1 MRALGEREAVRYS
14 NGFRT
19 WQLSYAGLYARI
31 GAFARYL
38 DAKGFHQGD
47 RLLLWG
53 ENRPQWLAAFWGAV
67 ARGVEV
73 VPVDFRSSFA
83 LVSRIQGE
91 VHARLLVTADGVE
104 MEGELPGASR
114 LTFAEMDALPV
125 APDFA
130 PSNISPAD
138 VVEIVYTSGT
148 TGEPVGVVH
157 RHKNI
162 CANLTPIEREMQK
175 YQRLARPFQPIRI
188 LDMLPLSHLFGQS
201 LGIFIP
207 PLLGGAAVFMHDLNP
222 GAILDTIRRERVSV
236 LVAVPRVLKSL
247 QGEIERRFTLSEA
260 PQRWRGTLGIFE
272 RWWRFRQIHRAL
284 GYKFWALL
292 VGGAEVSAGIEA
304 FWARLGFL
312 VVQGYGLTETS
323 PVVAL
328 NHPFHAKSG
337 SIGKAIAGQEVR
349 IAADGEILVRGDSV
363 ITEYMGAAVPGR
375 IEDGWLHTGDIG
387 EMDAEGRLYYKGRK
401 KEMIVT
407 SEGLNVYPQD
417 VEPVLNRQPGV
428 KESVV
433 IAMRQGD
440 EEVVHAV
447 LLLNDA
453 AANPEALVAA
463 ANQQLET
470 HQRIRSWSVWP
481 DEDFPRTSS
490 TMKVKRG
497 EVARRVAGGARP
509 GADSGIE
516 GLLARVTGR
525 TVAEHED
532 LGISSLERVELLSQ
546 LENQYGVELDEDRFA
561 QVSTVGELKAWLQH
575 TGESRKSEHLHPPR
589 WSRSWPL
596 RAARFLALEAAVLP
610 AFRILTDLKVEGL
623 EHLEGLAGPVLFAA
637 NHQSDLDTPAIF
649 AALPRR
655 WRYRVAPAMSQDYF
669 RAWLEPRGF
678 PLSQRLR
685 TMWIY
690 YMACTLF
697 NAYPLP
703 QRMSGVRRALKYTGE
718 LIDHG
723 FCPLVYPEGR
733 RTLDGNLQT
742 FQPGIGVLALR
753 LRVPVVPVHLQ
764 GMFEI
769 YSVHD
774 EWPRSG
780 PVRVRFGAPLHLEHS
795 PDEAAAA
802 RTVEQAVRD
811 LEK

>member
-19 WQLSYAGLYARI
+19 WQLSYADLYARI

-38 DAKGFHQGD
+38 DASGFHKGD
-47 RLLLWG
+47 RLLLWA
-53 ENRPQWLAAFWGAV
+53 ENRPEWLAAFWGAV

-91 VHARLLVTADGVE
+91 VHARLLITGDGVE
-104 MEGELPGASR
+104 MEGDLPGASR
-114 LTFAEMDALPV
+114 LTFRDIEALPA

-130 PSNISPAD
+130 PTDISPAD

-148 TGEPVGVVH
+148 TGEPVGIVH

-162 CANLTPIEREMQK
+162 CANLTPIEHEMEK
-175 YQRLARPFQPIRI
+175 YDRFARPFQPVRI

-236 LVAVPRVLKSL
+236 LVAVPRFLKSL

-260 PQRWRGTLGIFE
+260 LPRWHGTLGILE
-272 RWWRFRQIHRAL
+272 RWWRFRQVHRAL
-284 GYKFWALL
+284 GFKFWALI
-292 VGGAEVSAGIEA
+292 VGGAEVPAGIEA
-304 FWARLGFL
+304 FWGRLGFL

-328 NHPFHAKSG
+328 NHPFRAKAG

-363 ITEYMGAAVPGR
+363 ITEYLGPAVAGR
-375 IEDGWLHTGDIG
+375 MEDGWLHTGDIG

-433 IAMRQGD
+433 IGVRQAD

-447 LLLNDA
+447 LLLKDA

-470 HQRIRSWSVWP
+470 HQRIRAWSVWP
-481 DEDFPRTSS
+481 DEDFPRTPS

-497 EVARRVAGGARP
+497 EVARRVAGGARTTS
-509 GADSGIE
+509 GGGIE
-516 GLLARVTGR
+516 DLLTRVTGR
-525 TVAEHED
+525 TLAANQD

-546 LENQYGVELDEDRFA
+546 IENQYGIELDEDRFA
-561 QVSTVGELKAWLQH
+561 QVSTVGDLKAWLQQADEPRKP
-575 TGESRKSEHLHPPR
+575 ESLHPPR
-589 WSRSWPL
+589 WSRAWPV
-596 RAARFLALEAAVLP
+596 RVARCLALEAAVLP
-610 AFRILTDLKVEGL
+610 AFRILADLKVEGL
-623 EHLEGLAGPVLFAA
+623 ENLAGLTGPVLFAA

-655 WRYRVAPAMSQDYF
+655 WRYRAAPAMAQDYF
-669 RAWLEPRGF
+669 RAWLEPRGV
-678 PLSQRLR
+678 PLGQRLR
-685 TMWIY
+685 AMWIY

-733 RTLDGNLQT
+733 RTLDGTLQT
-742 FQPGIGVLALR
+742 FQPGIGVMALR

-780 PVRVRFGAPLHLEHS
+780 PVRVRFGAPVHLEHA
-795 PDEAAAA
+795 PDEEAAARA
-802 RTVEQAVRD
+802 VEQAVRE